1 MNKPI
6 MLAIATLVILTASTF
21 TLQTI
26 QIAKAQYGGA
36 TGGNIEEQLK
46 LAKAKIT
53 NSHGAGAYGSGVPM
67 LGTNISETEDLH
79 WYPGSNIWWC
89 CGSLLYKEQKWCKG
103 KSNCLKLPIF
113 LF

>member
-1 MNKPI
+1 

-21 TLQTI
+21 TLHTI

-53 NSHGAGAYGSGVPM
+53 NAHAAGAYGSGVPM
-67 LGTNISETEDLH
+67 LGTNLNETEIFIVIIVAIF
-79 WYPGSNIWWC
+79 GGVAAAFFI
-89 CGSLLYKEQKWCKG
+89 
-103 KSNCLKLPIF
+103 KSRSGAKAKATA
-113 LF
+113 

>member
-21 TLQTI
+21 TFQAI

-53 NSHGAGAYGSGVPM
+53 ESHAAGAYGSGVPM
-67 LGTNISETEDLH
+67 LGTNINETTIFIGILVAIF
-79 WYPGSNIWWC
+79 GGVAAAFFI
-89 CGSLLYKEQKWCKG
+89 
-103 KSNCLKLPIF
+103 KSRSGAKAKATA
-113 LF
+113 